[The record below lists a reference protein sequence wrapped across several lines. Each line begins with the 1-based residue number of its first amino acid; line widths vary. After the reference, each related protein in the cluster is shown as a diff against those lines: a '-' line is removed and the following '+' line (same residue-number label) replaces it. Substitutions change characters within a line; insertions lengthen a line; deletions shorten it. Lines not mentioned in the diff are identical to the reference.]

1 MDSLLTI
8 LVFGL
13 TSAAIYAVAASGL
26 VLTYTTSGIFNFA
39 HGAIAMFCAYV
50 YWQLSSPDA
59 WGLPVPVALVLTLVV
74 FAPALGLV
82 IDRVLMRGLAQAPP
96 TIRLV
101 VPIGLLV
108 ALIQL
113 ASIIW
118 PPNEVVASLPEFF
131 RGESVHIGDIAVT
144 YHQLITMAV
153 AVVVAIVLRVVL
165 YRTRIGVAMRG
176 VVDDRELAALNGANP
191 RRISTIAW
199 ALGCALAGIA
209 GVLVAPILRL
219 DQIQLTFLVINA
231 YAAAMVGR
239 LRSLP
244 LTAVGALILGLARE
258 TVRHFDSDLPDWINV
273 DSVPVIML
281 FVVLL
286 VVPQQKAELFG
297 NRTDRTRMPRPSL
310 TEALLASLG
319 LVAVAVVIPMVMEGN
334 VFNAVGSGFA
344 IAVIALSLV
353 PLTGIAGQISL
364 APFAFAGIG
373 AMTMH
378 LVAPGG
384 SPAGLLVVAVVCAV
398 VGALVALPTLR
409 LRGLYLA
416 LATMAFALFCE
427 KAIYPNVES
436 FQATPNFPRFGVGS
450 LSLDSDGAYLV
461 FMAVVFCL
469 FGIGVTALRR
479 GAFGRRLQA
488 MKDSPAGSATIGL
501 DVARLKVE
509 AFALSAVIA
518 GFGGVMLAQ
527 WRTQAGPTQFALLEG
542 AVPAL
547 PTILLAVVGGI
558 AAVSGAFVGAMLIVM
573 FPVIGDTYPFLKNL
587 MIIAPGLA
595 GISLVANPDGAVAQV
610 VQQFNG
616 SLERRRQK
624 RLGTLDID
632 DRQATGPG
640 ALAARMR
647 ALLIPPRSAVLPEEI
662 PIGRGATPEQLT
674 SLDGELGLRWGRCD
688 ADTRSA

>member
-1 MDSLLTI
+1 MDNLLTI
-8 LVFGL
+8 VVFGL

-59 WGLPVPVALVLTLVV
+59 WGLPVPIALVLTLVV
-74 FAPALGLV
+74 FAPLMGLI
-82 IDRVLMRGLAQAPP
+82 IDRVLMAGLNQAPP

-118 PPNEVVASLPEFF
+118 PPNEVIASLPEFF
-131 RGESVHIGDIAVT
+131 RGKSVHIADIAVT
-144 YHQLITMAV
+144 YHQLITVAV
-153 AVVVAIVLRVVL
+153 AVAVAVALRIVLYSTRV
-165 YRTRIGVAMRG
+165 GVAMRG
-176 VVDDRELAALNGANP
+176 VVDDRDLASLNGANP
-191 RRISTIAW
+191 ARISSLAW
-199 ALGCALAGIA
+199 ALGCVLAGIA

-239 LRSLP
+239 LKSLP
-244 LTAVGALILGLARE
+244 LTALGALILGVARE
-258 TVRHFDSDLPDWINV
+258 GVRVYDANLPGWINV

-281 FVVLL
+281 FIVLL

-297 NRTDRTRMPRPSL
+297 VRADRTRIPRP
-310 TEALLASLG
+310 TVKEALLASVG
-319 LVAVAVVIPMVMEGN
+319 LVVVAAAIPMVMEGN

-344 IAVIALSLV
+344 IGLIALSLV

-384 SPAGLLVVAVVCAV
+384 SPAGMLVVIPVCGL

-416 LATMAFALFCE
+416 LATMAFAAFCE
-427 KAIYPNVES
+427 KAIYTSVES
-436 FQATPNFPRFGVGS
+436 FQASPNFPRFAVGS
-450 LSLDSDGAYLV
+450 ASLSGDGAYLT
-461 FMAVVFCL
+461 FMAVVFSAVGV
-469 FGIGVTALRR
+469 GITALRR

-501 DVARLKVE
+501 DVSRLKVQ
-509 AFALSAVIA
+509 AFALSAMIA
-518 GFGGVMLAQ
+518 GVGGVLLAQ
-527 WRTQAGPTQFALLEG
+527 WRTQAGPDQYALLAG

-547 PTILLAVVGGI
+547 PTVLMAVVGGI
-558 AAVSGAFVGAMLIVM
+558 AAVAGAFVGAMLIVL
-573 FPVIGDTYPFLKNL
+573 FPIIGDTYPFLKNL

-595 GISLVANPDGAVAQV
+595 GISLVANPDGAVSQV
-610 VQQFNG
+610 VQRFTAA
-616 SLERRRQK
+616 LDRRRQK

-632 DRQATGPG
+632 DRQAVGPG
-640 ALAARMR
+640 ALTARIQ
-647 ALLIPPRSAVLPEEI
+647 ALLIPPRSSVLPEEI
-662 PIGRGATPEQLT
+662 PIGRGASTEQRA
-674 SLDGELGLRWGRCD
+674 SLDGELGLSWGRCD
-688 ADTRSA
+688 ADPRSA